1 MMLETL
7 SSLTFLQ
14 KLTKLQKFNS
24 TSNATV
30 STSRLG
36 GCKLQLVDKFEK
48 KGFIDY
54 ESGNSKSLEILKV

>member
-48 KGFIDY
+48 VP
-54 ESGNSKSLEILKV
+54 LETILPETQRF